1 MVRALAGKLMWNSPV
16 AVFNEGLDKTVVLD
30 RVGGDETLLREI
42 TEIFLA
48 EYPTLLEEI
57 RAAVQAGDP
66 SRLERSA
73 HTLKGSVANFGAA
86 QATRTAYQLEQ
97 IGREHHLDEA
107 PAALRALELQFSALR
122 PALEDILR

>member
-1 MVRALAGKLMWNSPV
+1 MRALAGKLMSTSAV
-16 AVFNEGLDKTVVLD
+16 AVLNEIVDRAVVLD
-30 RVGGDETLLREI
+30 RVGGDEALLREI

-86 QATRTAYQLEQ
+86 QATRTAYRLER
-97 IGREHHLDEA
+97 IGREQHLDEA
-107 PAALRALELQFSALR
+107 PAALSALELQFSALR
-122 PALEDILR
+122 PALEELVR